1 MDFSNLR
8 SNFDNCI
15 LYNAI
20 VKNEH
25 SRDEWEIKHFTD
37 FIINGLESQVSEYYR
52 RSENIISKMR
62 ELGVDTEENWIEID
76 ETFVDPMVEI
86 IEADQELVE
95 VYRKIQQM
103 LTALEVKYEVS

>member
-1 MDFSNLR
+1 
-8 SNFDNCI
+8 
-15 LYNAI
+15 
-20 VKNEH
+20 
-25 SRDEWEIKHFTD
+25 
-37 FIINGLESQVSEYYR
+37 
-52 RSENIISKMR
+52 MR

>member
-1 MDFSNLR
+1 MDLSNLR
-8 SNFDNCI
+8 SNFDNCVI
-15 LYNAI
+15 YNAI
-20 VKNEH
+20 VKN
-25 SRDEWEIKHFTD
+25 DNPYDDWEVDYLIGFSKNGLDSVVEEYYHRGEK
-37 FIINGLESQVSEYYR
+37 IIN
-52 RSENIISKMR
+52 KMR